1 MSTPNSQLPT
11 PKVLRVARLRILWE
25 LGVGDWELSAPRS
38 ARLLR
43 KIMRR
48 IILFLLLSLTVAG
61 HPFAQQPAP
70 AAKNEPLTL
79 AIVGGRLID
88 GHGGPPLENS
98 VILISGSRIAK
109 IGTTDTLPV
118 PAGIKTVSSDG
129 MTVLPGLIDMHVHF
143 MVIGH
148 NDYGFWFPYAR
159 SRSKEIMDLSARILL
174 SLGVT
179 TVKDCAGPIPEIV
192 QLRDAINKGEK
203 PGPRAV
209 VTGPFLQR
217 TNSPAS
223 DYLYWSVASL
233 DEARQK
239 LKLLLDAG
247 VDQIKTAQSS
257 QLGPEIVKFIVSE
270 THKAGKHITA
280 HVNSDEDM
288 RVLLDAG
295 VDARD
300 TFEHVGGGSAPRFDA
315 DLVEKL
321 RSSGVGLV
329 PTMIALEGIVQ
340 LERFPEYA
348 HDPSVFRDLPPDLYK
363 LVRESYVDIQ
373 RHPLYERGKFGMA
386 TRRAKLRQLH
396 EEGLQILMGTD
407 SGTRG
412 NPHEL
417 AAWREMEIMTEY
429 GLTPMEVIRAAT
441 YHNARNLGMLN
452 QIGSVAPGKQA
463 DIIVVDGD
471 PLTSIREIRRVAHV
485 VKNGA
490 VVR

>member
-1 MSTPNSQLPT
+1 MAI
-11 PKVLRVARLRILWE
+11 VWA
-25 LGVGDWELSAPRS
+25 
-38 ARLLR
+38 
-43 KIMRR
+43 
-48 IILFLLLSLTVAG
+48 AG
-61 HPFAQQPAP
+61 GPFAAQQAVQQRKDDPI
-70 AAKNEPLTL
+70 TL
-79 AIVGGRLID
+79 AVVGGRLID
-88 GHGGPPLENS
+88 GHGGIPLENS
-98 VILISGSRIAK
+98 VILIAGSRIAK

-118 PAGIKTVSSDG
+118 PAGLKTVSSDG

-143 MVIGH
+143 WWSGTTTMGS
-148 NDYGFWFPYAR
+148 GSRTRATEARR
-159 SRSKEIMDLSARILL
+159 SRICRPGSCSRSASRRSKTVRARFRR
-174 SLGVT
+174 SSS
-179 TVKDCAGPIPEIV
+179 
-192 QLRDAINKGEK
+192 RDAINKGEK
-203 PGPRAV
+203 PGPRSI

-217 TNSPAS
+217 NNSPAS

-257 QLGPEIVKFIVSE
+257 QLGPEIVKYIVAE

-300 TFEHVGGGSAPRFDA
+300 TFEHVGGGSAVRFDG

-321 RSSGVGLV
+321 RRSGVGLV

-348 HDPSVFRDLPPDLYK
+348 HDPSVARDLPPDLYK
-363 LVRESYVDIQ
+363 LVRESYIDIQ

-396 EEGLQILMGTD
+396 DEGLQILMGTD

-412 NPHEL
+412 NRMSSL
-417 AAWREMEIMTEY
+417 REMEIMT
-429 GLTPMEVIRAAT
+429 GAA
-441 YHNARNLGMLN
+441 
-452 QIGSVAPGKQA
+452 
-463 DIIVVDGD
+463 
-471 PLTSIREIRRVAHV
+471 
-485 VKNGA
+485 
-490 VVR
+490 

>member
-1 MSTPNSQLPT
+1 M
-11 PKVLRVARLRILWE
+11 R
-25 LGVGDWELSAPRS
+25 
-38 ARLLR
+38 RLL
-43 KIMRR
+43 
-48 IILFLLLSLTVAG
+48 LLLGLTWSVVG
-61 HPFAQQPAP
+61 HPYAQGISRPA
-70 AAKNEPLTL
+70 KDEPITL

-88 GHGGPPLENS
+88 GHGGAPLDNS
-98 VILISGSRIAK
+98 VILIAGDRILK
-109 IGTTDTLPV
+109 IGTTETLPL
-118 PAGIKTVSSDG
+118 PAGVKTVSSDG

-143 MVIGH
+143 MVVGH

-159 SRSKEIMDLSARILL
+159 SRSKDIMDLSAKILL

-179 TVKDCAGPIPEIV
+179 TVKDCSGPIPEIV
-192 QLRDAINKGEK
+192 QLRDAISKGEK
-203 PGPRAV
+203 PGPRSI

-217 TNSPAS
+217 NNSPAS

-239 LKLLLDAG
+239 LKVLLDAG

-295 VDARD
+295 VDSRD
-300 TFEHVGGGSAPRFDA
+300 TFEHVGGGSAPRFDPE
-315 DLVEKL
+315 LVEKL
-321 RSSGVGLV
+321 RRSGVGLV
-329 PTMIALEGIVQ
+329 PTMIALEGVVQ

-348 HDPSVFRDLPPDLYK
+348 HDPSIMRDLPPDLYK

-386 TRRAKLRQLH
+386 TRRSKLRQLH

-412 NPHEL
+412 NPHQL

-452 QIGSVAPGKQA
+452 RIGSIAPGKLA
-463 DIIVVDGD
+463 DIIVVNGD
-471 PLTSIREIRRVAHV
+471 PLTSIREIRHVAHV
-485 VKNGA
+485 IKNGV

>member
-1 MSTPNSQLPT
+1 MPRT
-11 PKVLRVARLRILWE
+11 VALVAAVW
-25 LGVGDWELSAPRS
+25 
-38 ARLLR
+38 LL
-43 KIMRR
+43 
-48 IILFLLLSLTVAG
+48 AG
-61 HPFAQQPAP
+61 HPVAQRPSP
-70 AAKNEPLTL
+70 TGNNDEPITL
-79 AIVGGRLID
+79 AVVGGRVID
-88 GHGGPPLENS
+88 GHGGTPLENS
-98 VILISGSRIAK
+98 VILIAGSRIAK

-118 PAGIKTVSSDG
+118 PAGVKTVSSDG

-143 MVIGH
+143 MVVGH

-179 TVKDCAGPIPEIV
+179 TVKDCSGPIPEIV

-203 PGPRAV
+203 PGPRAI

-217 TNSPAS
+217 SNSPAS

-239 LKLLLDAG
+239 LKALLEAG

-295 VDARD
+295 VDSRD
-300 TFEHVGGGSAPRFDA
+300 TFEHVGGGSAPRFDPE
-315 DLVEKL
+315 LVEKL
-321 RSSGVGLV
+321 RKSGVGLV

-348 HDPSVFRDLPPDLYK
+348 HDPAVKRDLPPDLYK

-386 TRRAKLRQLH
+386 TRRSKLRQLH

-412 NPHEL
+412 NPHQL

-429 GLTPMEVIRAAT
+429 GLTPMEAIRAAT

-452 QIGSVAPGKQA
+452 QIGSIAPGKLA
-463 DIIVVDGD
+463 DIIVVNGD
-471 PLTSIREIRRVAHV
+471 PLTSIRDIRHVVHV
-485 VKNGA
+485 VKNGV

>member
-1 MSTPNSQLPT
+1 MRQ
-11 PKVLRVARLRILWE
+11 
-25 LGVGDWELSAPRS
+25 
-38 ARLLR
+38 RLLVVA
-43 KIMRR
+43 
-48 IILFLLLSLTVAG
+48 LAWTVVG
-61 HPFAQQPAP
+61 TPTAQEPPPTRGDAP
-70 AAKNEPLTL
+70 ITL

-88 GHGGPPLENS
+88 GYGGTPLENS
-98 VILISGSRIAK
+98 VILISGDRIAK
-109 IGTTDTLPV
+109 IGTTESLPV
-118 PAGIKTVSSDG
+118 PAGVKTVSSDG
-129 MTVLPGLIDMHVHF
+129 MTVLPGLIDLHVHF
-143 MVIGH
+143 MVVGH

-159 SRSKEIMDLSARILL
+159 NRSGEIMDLSARILL

-179 TVKDCAGPIPEIV
+179 TVKDCSGPIPEIV
-192 QLRDAINKGEK
+192 QLRNAINRGEK
-203 PGPRAV
+203 PGPRAI

-233 DEARQK
+233 DEARDK
-239 LKLLLDAG
+239 LKRLIDAG
-247 VDQIKTAQSS
+247 VDQIKTAQSA
-257 QLGPEIVKFIVSE
+257 QLGPEIVRFIVSE
-270 THKAGKHITA
+270 AHKAGKHITA
-280 HVNSDEDM
+280 HVNSDDDM

-295 VDARD
+295 VDSRD
-300 TFEHVGGGSAPRFDA
+300 TFEHVGGGTAARFDS
-315 DLVEKL
+315 DLVEAL
-321 RSSGVGLV
+321 RKSGVGLV

-348 HDPSVFRDLPPDLYK
+348 HHPALQRDLPPDLYK

-386 TRRAKLRQLH
+386 TRRSKLRQLH
-396 EEGLQILMGTD
+396 ENGLQILMGTD

-429 GLTPMEVIRAAT
+429 GLTPMEAIRATT
-441 YHNARNLGMLN
+441 YHNARNLGMLS
-452 QIGSVAPGKQA
+452 QVGSIAPSKLA

-471 PLTSIREIRRVAHV
+471 PLTDIREIRRVVHV

>member
-1 MSTPNSQLPT
+1 
-11 PKVLRVARLRILWE
+11 
-25 LGVGDWELSAPRS
+25 
-38 ARLLR
+38 
-43 KIMRR
+43 MRR
-48 IILFLLLSLTVAG
+48 SVFVLALMWAAAG
-61 HPFAQQPAP
+61 SPLAQPLAP
-70 AAKNEPLTL
+70 PSKTEPITL
-79 AIVGGRLID
+79 AVVGGRLVD

-98 VILISGSRIAK
+98 VILIAGSRIAK
-109 IGTTDTLPV
+109 IGTTETMAV
-118 PAGIKTVSSDG
+118 PAGVKTLSSDG

-143 MVIGH
+143 MVVGH

-159 SRSKEIMDLSARILL
+159 SRSREIMDLSARILL

-179 TVKDCAGPIPEIV
+179 TVKDCSGPLPEIV
-192 QLRDAINKGEK
+192 QLRDAIDRGEK
-203 PGPRAV
+203 PGPRAI

-217 TNSPAS
+217 TSSPAS

-257 QLGPEIVKFIVSE
+257 RLGSEIVKFIVSE

-280 HVNSDEDM
+280 HVNSDDDM
-288 RVLLDAG
+288 HVLLDAG
-295 VDARD
+295 VDSRD
-300 TFEHVGGGSAPRFDA
+300 TFEHVGGGSALRFDA
-315 DLVEKL
+315 GLVEKL
-321 RSSGVGLV
+321 RASGVGLV

-348 HDPSVFRDLPPDLYK
+348 HDPSVARDLPPDLYK
-363 LVRESYVDIQ
+363 LVRESYVEIQ

-386 TRRAKLRQLH
+386 TRRSKLRQLH
-396 EEGLQILMGTD
+396 DEGLQILMGTD

-412 NPHEL
+412 NPHQL

-429 GLTPMEVIRAAT
+429 GLTPMEAIRAAT
-441 YHNARNLGMLN
+441 YYNARNLGMLN
-452 QIGSVAPGKQA
+452 QIGSIAPGKLA
-463 DIIVVDGD
+463 DIVVVDGD
-471 PLTSIREIRRVAHV
+471 PLTSIREIRRVVHV
-485 VKNGA
+485 VKGGE